1 MQQSVK
7 IELGNRYGEE
17 SNRMAQQ
24 EAEATRR
31 QLFELLMQAPAL
43 IALLRGPQHV
53 YELANQLY
61 MEQVGQR
68 AILGQPIR
76 TALPELDGLGIF
88 ELLDQVYAT
97 GQPFVGKEM
106 RFEVDHPQTGQ
117 RKERYYS
124 FVYQPIRDSEGVVD
138 GILSHGVDVPEQIHK
153 RHKIQES
160 EARLQRLVNSNV

>member
-1 MQQSVK
+1 
-7 IELGNRYGEE
+7 
-17 SNRMAQQ
+17 MAQQ

-76 TALPELDGLGIF
+76 TALPELEGLGIF

-117 RKERYYS
+117 RVER
-124 FVYQPIRDSEGVVD
+124 
-138 GILSHGVDVPEQIHK
+138 
-153 RHKIQES
+153 
-160 EARLQRLVNSNV
+160 